1 MAGLGIGHHGGPT
14 ESDEKIAEKLM
25 EEYAMAAGTIRYWA
39 AAKAAAGVAE
49 EPYAADTL
57 AQALDV
63 ARDKHPGELVQVL
76 RRCSFLVDGDP
87 VGTRGHETVRLA
99 EGGTVEV
106 LPPFA
111 GG

>member
-1 MAGLGIGHHGGPT
+1 MPKVT
-14 ESDEKIAEKLM
+14 V
-25 EEYAMAAGTIRYWA
+25 RYWA

-49 EPYAADTL
+49 EAYDADTL
-57 AQALDV
+57 AEALDAV
-63 ARDKHPGELVQVL
+63 RGRHPGELTRVL
-76 RRCSFLVDGDP
+76 QRCSFLIDGDP

-99 EGGTVEV
+99 DGGTVEV

>member
-1 MAGLGIGHHGGPT
+1 MAQ
-14 ESDEKIAEKLM
+14 
-25 EEYAMAAGTIRYWA
+25 GTIRFWA

-49 EPYAADTL
+49 EPYEAETL
-57 AQALDV
+57 AVALEAV
-63 ARDKHPGELVQVL
+63 RTGHPGDLVRVL
-76 RRCSFLVDGDP
+76 QRSSFLVDGDP
-87 VGTRGHETVRLA
+87 VGTRDHETVRLA